1 MKKLSI
7 KIRLQLIIVSS
18 ILLVSTVFT
27 FQSISDINNLTE
39 SKIKDYKEK
48 AYEDIESELKNYT
61 SLAIN
66 SIESFYNKTSK
77 DEEITSNLKLKTDFI
92 FSMMQREYENNK
104 DKLSEDELKEHIKEL
119 VKSVR
124 YGKSGYFWINDFDYK
139 MVMHPIKESLT
150 GKVFINTPKV
160 PFVQLGVDALKKC
173 NCNRAYIK
181 YEFYNPA
188 SKKYEP
194 KISVVTVFKP
204 FNWIIGTGA
213 YVTELTKTFQKEAL
227 KTVSAM
233 RYGKNGYFWI
243 NNTEPKVI
251 MHPIKSSLV
260 GKNVSSV
267 KDPDGVYVYQ
277 EIVKVAKDKG
287 EGVVLFKWSKP
298 GSNIPEPKMGY
309 VKLFKPWGWIIGTG
323 AYTDDIEKNIAK
335 IKEESKAEIT
345 SLIEKIAIES
355 LVIILLLY
363 FITLYLINTGVSRPI
378 EQFKAKILD
387 IAKNNDLTQR
397 VDTNAPLEISEMGE
411 SFNKLVSSVEKLIS
425 ASKISSS
432 ENASISHELSV
443 TSNQV
448 GVNIEQSVSLID
460 ETNQKAH
467 SITADISESISEA
480 KKSKDDIEMANK
492 NLMIAKDE
500 IIQLISK
507 VKGSAESEHDLAS
520 TMENLSKDAS
530 EVKDILGVISDI
542 ADQTNLLALNAAI
555 EAARAGEHGRGFA
568 VVADEVRKLAER
580 TQKSLGDIHSTISV
594 IVQAI
599 VDASNQ
605 MNKNSTDIQHLS
617 DTSQD
622 IEDKIVNTVEIVK
635 KAVQSSDDTVKD
647 FETTSKNIE
656 DIVSKIQK
664 VDEISSSNAR
674 SVEEIASA
682 NQHLNDMINR
692 LNHELEQFKT

>member
-287 EGVVLFKWSKP
+287 EGKVLFKWSKP

-467 SITADISESISEA
+467 SITTDISESISEA
-480 KKSKDDIEMANK
+480 KKSKDDIELANK

-507 VKGSAESEHDLAS
+507 VKESAESEHDLAS

>member
-287 EGVVLFKWSKP
+287 EGKVLFKWSKP

-467 SITADISESISEA
+467 SITTDISESISEA
-480 KKSKDDIEMANK
+480 KKSKDDIELANK

-507 VKGSAESEHDLAS
+507 VKESAESEHDLAS
-520 TMENLSKDAS
+520 TMENLSKDAN
-530 EVKDILGVISDI
+530 EVKDILSVISDI

>member
-27 FQSISDINNLTE
+27 FQSISDINNLTD

-48 AYEDIESELKNYT
+48 AYKDKETELKNYT

-104 DKLSEDELKEHIKEL
+104 DKLSEDELKERIKEL

-287 EGVVLFKWSKP
+287 EGKVLFKWSKP

-467 SITADISESISEA
+467 SITTDISESISEA
-480 KKSKDDIEMANK
+480 KKSKDDIELANK

-507 VKGSAESEHDLAS
+507 VKESAESEHDLAS
-520 TMENLSKDAS
+520 TMENLSKDAN
-530 EVKDILGVISDI
+530 EVKDILSVISDI

-622 IEDKIVNTVEIVK
+622 IEDKIIDTVEIVK
-635 KAVQSSDDTVKD
+635 KAVQSSDNTVKD

>member
-104 DKLSEDELKEHIKEL
+104 DKLSEDELKERIKEL

-287 EGVVLFKWSKP
+287 EGKVLFKWSKP

-467 SITADISESISEA
+467 SITTDISESISEA
-480 KKSKDDIEMANK
+480 KKSKDDIELANK

-507 VKGSAESEHDLAS
+507 VKESAESEHDLAS
-520 TMENLSKDAS
+520 TMENLSKDAN
-530 EVKDILGVISDI
+530 EVKDILSVISDI